1 MKMILQV
8 EWDTTLG
15 YYTGRE
21 PVKARSIHSHFP
33 SELTLNTEDCTKA
46 PSLSCCCWTGSTS
59 SSQMQKCLHNNL
71 KQGRR
76 LFKATPREKHGFSF
90 LSPLLSSVSLCL
102 RICSPH
108 KSHSSATDVSAPIC
122 WAPDFFATTCC
133 PWNFSCLFKSLTR
146 KAKEPNW
153 GP

>member
-1 MKMILQV
+1 MIHQE

-46 PSLSCCCWTGSTS
+46 PGLSCCCWTGSTS

-71 KQGRR
+71 KQGRKS
-76 LFKATPREKHGFSF
+76 LQSNPQGEAGLQLPESPPQLCVLVCAFAHPIKAI
-90 LSPLLSSVSLCL
+90 LQLLMCLLLSAELQISLL
-102 RICSPH
+102 LP
-108 KSHSSATDVSAPIC
+108 VAPEIFL
-122 WAPDFFATTCC
+122 AFL
-133 PWNFSCLFKSLTR
+133 NL
-146 KAKEPNW
+146 
-153 GP
+153 